1 MKVCKNDENPYMKD
15 TALCGLDI
23 LNGHM
28 STRIIRS
35 KFLTD
40 IKAIST
46 DINDS
51 MVPLEKVGTDVN
63 FGTSPL
69 NNGREFGT
77 AYPAPPPIKKT
88 DLSKLVINIQ
98 MKK

>member
-1 MKVCKNDENPYMKD
+1 MSTFKNEKQPFEIDQ
-15 TALCGLDI
+15 ALCGSDI
-23 LNGHM
+23 LNSYM
-28 STRIIRS
+28 SSRIIRS

-46 DINDS
+46 DINGS
-51 MVPLEKVGTDVN
+51 MVPIEKVGNDVN

-69 NNGREFGT
+69 NNGREIGT
-77 AYPAPPPIKKT
+77 AYPGPPPIKKT
-88 DLSKLVINIQ
+88 GLPKLVINIQ